1 MERIENVNSRLEAIQ
16 QELNKLEYE
25 KREKSYFITLEIL
38 KLKKVELNNLKEELL
53 NFSVNQMY
61 ETAKRELFN
70 KLTKKFNDLEENI
83 KKIETNKEK
92 FKKISNK
99 QLYIINNK

>member
-1 MERIENVNSRLEAIQ
+1 
-16 QELNKLEYE
+16 
-25 KREKSYFITLEIL
+25 
-38 KLKKVELNNLKEELL
+38 LNNLKEELL